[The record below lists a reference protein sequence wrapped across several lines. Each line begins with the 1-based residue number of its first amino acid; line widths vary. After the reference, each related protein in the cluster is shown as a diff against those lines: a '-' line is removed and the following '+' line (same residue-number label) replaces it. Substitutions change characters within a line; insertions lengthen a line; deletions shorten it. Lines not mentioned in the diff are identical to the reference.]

1 MRRLLVSFSI
11 FFCILSGSI
20 TYATTQQSQQSSPQ
34 VNLYEKPQSNAKI
47 LQKLS
52 PAERLI
58 PIYRQK
64 GWIKVGDPRNG
75 EVGWVN
81 RDQYYEALQKYYQ
94 PDIQTV
100 FIRAEHNE
108 KGKRTI
114 DVVAYKNGKKLTD
127 KEAQQ
132 LYEQIK
138 NQQAKESRYMRHVFW
153 DMDKLMAQQMRAFSR
168 WMDNPWNGNLS
179 DFDPTVVQPLII
191 LSPAY
196 SVSQSAP
203 AISKSK
209 KD

>member
-81 RDQYYEALQKYYQ
+81 RDQYHEALQKYYQ

-191 LSPAY
+191 LSPAH

>member
-196 SVSQSAP
+196 SVSHSAP